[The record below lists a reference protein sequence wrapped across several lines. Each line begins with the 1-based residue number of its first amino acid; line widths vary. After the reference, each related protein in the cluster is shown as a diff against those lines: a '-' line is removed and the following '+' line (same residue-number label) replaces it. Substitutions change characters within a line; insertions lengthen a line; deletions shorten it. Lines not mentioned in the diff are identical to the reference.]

1 MDEFADSYAF
11 MKKSCLL
18 ALVPVIAI
26 PVLGQL
32 SKDGSQ
38 RKAPPKGWTK
48 FEWAQKK
55 DILLKYFAP
64 TTEELAAIDKALPTK
79 LSVEPKNPRRIL
91 LFYKCDY
98 PHSSI
103 ATGIAAFEKMGQ
115 ATKAFAVDSTDDPEK
130 FSAQN
135 LAQYDAILLNNSV
148 GYETFLNETQRQA
161 LLDFVKS
168 GKGLIGIHA
177 AADACKEWKPGAD
190 LMGGVFECH
199 PWTSKGTWALKVES
213 PLHPLN
219 TAFDETGDFINDEI
233 YHYRNGSFS
242 TDRSRVLLSLDMEQ
256 PRNFLGSGLQQ
267 KNAGVIA
274 KENDYPVAWLH
285 QHGKGRVFYSNL
297 GHNHST
303 YWNPKVL
310 QHYLDGIQY
319 ALGDLEADATPSG
332 KLSLITIAPAPAKR
346 IVFLAG
352 RPSHKSGDHEFRAG
366 CLLLAKALNTQSDLP
381 VKAEVISGWP
391 KDDTVLDDAA
401 ALVIYCDSDSVHR
414 EQYKRLMEL
423 HEEGSGIFFMH
434 YGVHP
439 KKPEDGK
446 NYYLP
451 TVGGFM
457 ESGFSV
463 NPKWAA
469 DLNAT
474 SDHPVRRGCEEPVP
488 VYDEWYYSLR
498 FAKNVIP
505 LVTAI
510 PTKDNMVA
518 GSNLWNENATMNY
531 GKPQNLVWGFENFD
545 GTRGGGFTGGHY
557 HRNWTIDGYRKM
569 ILNTIAWIA
578 GMDVP
583 EGGVKSEKI
592 TEEQINANLDQ
603 KKNMTHIKL
612 PLKTAMDYRL
622 AELRSRAERKRAAKG
637 KTEAPKPMVKEKPKS
652 GSIDEPLIIT
662 PWRLLLDEDLTQWE
676 KWLGVPGE
684 DHSPLGL
691 NNDALKVFSVIE
703 ENGKPVLK
711 ISGQIDGALTTKKE
725 YENYHLSLQCKW
737 GDKKWPPHLDSK
749 RASGL
754 LLHSVGKHGAS
765 QNAWKQSLEY
775 KIKEGDLGY
784 FDSIAGA
791 RAYVANVIKPD
802 LKNPTVDP
810 RSIKPHGEWN
820 TIEIYTIEDTMVYAV
835 NGTPTIVLHDT
846 REKTAF
852 GLTPLT
858 KGQIQLQSEGSEI
871 FFRDIKIRD
880 LPEFPPAIKTGVASS
895 AHE

>member
-1 MDEFADSYAF
+1 

-18 ALVPVIAI
+18 TLVTVIAI

-38 RKAPPKGWTK
+38 RKAPPKSWTK
-48 FEWAQKK
+48 FEWTQKK
-55 DILLKYFAP
+55 DILLKHFAP

-98 PHSSI
+98 PHTSI

-115 ATKAFAVDSTDDPEK
+115 TTKAFTVDSTDDPEK

-148 GYETFLNETQRQA
+148 GYENFLNKTQRQA

-168 GKGLIGIHA
+168 GNGLIGIHA

-190 LMGGVFECH
+190 LMGAVFECH

-219 TAFDETGDFINDEI
+219 TAFAETGDFINDEI

-256 PRNFLGSGLQQ
+256 PRNFLGRGLQE
-267 KNAGVIA
+267 KNAGIIK

-285 QHGKGRVFYSNL
+285 KHGKGRVFYSNL

-332 KLSLITIAPAPAKR
+332 KLSLTTTAPAPAKR

-391 KDDTVLDDAA
+391 KDDTELDGAA

-469 DLNAT
+469 DLNAN

-498 FAKNVIP
+498 FAKNAIP

-510 PTKDNMVA
+510 PTKDNMVV
-518 GSNLWNENATMNY
+518 GSNLWNENATKNY
-531 GKPQNLVWGFENFD
+531 GQPQNLVWGFEDSD

-557 HRNWTIDGYRKM
+557 HRNWVIDGYRKM
-569 ILNTIAWIA
+569 ILNTIVWIA

-603 KKNMTHIKL
+603 KENMTHIKL

-622 AELRSRAERKRAAKG
+622 AELRSRAERKKSAKD
-637 KTEAPKPMVKEKPKS
+637 KKSPPKEKTP
-652 GSIDEPLIIT
+652 SIDEPLSIT
-662 PWRLLLDEDLTQWE
+662 PWRLLLDKDLVQWE
-676 KWLGVPGE
+676 KWLGVSGE
-684 DHSPLGL
+684 NKAPLGL
-691 NNDALKVFSVIE
+691 NNDPLKVFSVIE
-703 ENGKPVLK
+703 EKGKPILK

-725 YENYHLSLQCKW
+725 FENYHLSLQFKW
-737 GDKKWPPHLDSK
+737 GEKKWEPRLKSK
-749 RASGL
+749 RNSGL
-754 LLHSVGKHGAS
+754 LLHSVGNHGTILS
-765 QNAWKQSLEY
+765 AWKKSLEY
-775 KIKEGDLGY
+775 QIQEGSTGR
-784 FDSIAGA
+784 FNS
-791 RAYVANVIKPD
+791 
-802 LKNPTVDP
+802 TVGTTTG
-810 RSIKPHGEWN
+810 SNTAKHELHEKPHGEWN
-820 TIEIYTIEDTMVYAV
+820 TIDVYTIANQMIFLI
-835 NGTPTIVLHDT
+835 NGKISHILQKT
-846 REKTAF
+846 REVTQH

-858 KGQIQLQSEGSEI
+858 RGQIQLQSEGSEI
-871 FFRDIKIRD
+871 FFRDIRIRN
-880 LPEFPPAIKTGVASS
+880 LLEFPPAVKAVITK
-895 AHE
+895 